1 METLIMHPKN
11 KVQLTALKA
20 MAKALEIN
28 FETSEYNSDFVAKI
42 QTSKKEIEAGKVT
55 RVAKEDLK
63 NFLGL

>member
-1 METLIMHPKN
+1 MHPKN

>member
-42 QTSKKEIEAGKVT
+42 KASKKEIEAGKVT
-55 RVAKEDLK
+55 RVAKEDLQ